1 MVAAARPGTRLMI
14 RSRALACGLLLALS
28 VAPCLGA
35 TPSASEQRMR
45 DSIKAD
51 QAHAIALLE
60 RLVNQNSGSL
70 NLPGVTAV
78 GEMVRAELEPLGF
91 EVRWIDMRA
100 TGRAGHLVATHVG
113 SGRGKRVLM
122 IGHLDTVFE
131 PDSSFQRFVRNG
143 DRATGPGIG
152 DDKGG
157 LVIIVSA
164 LRAMH
169 AAGTLR
175 DADIKVVLT
184 GDEESAGTP
193 LDAARADLVAAG
205 KWADVA
211 LEYEGLIVDG
221 GQDYATVARR
231 GVTDWQM
238 TTTGITGHSG
248 GVFGSELGY
257 GANYELVRILD
268 AFRRELPEPNLTFN
282 VGLMVGG
289 TPATLDAG
297 GAQGSASGKTNI
309 IAERAVA
316 RGDLRTLTPEQEARA
331 RARMQAIVAQHL
343 PKTGASLLFEDSY
356 PPMAPTEGNRALL
369 AMLNH
374 VNEDLGLPVMR
385 EWDPAKRGAA
395 DSSFVAAD
403 ADVLAGLGAAG
414 SGSHAEGETVDLAS
428 IPRQALRSAVLIE
441 RLSRTQR

>member
-1 MVAAARPGTRLMI
+1 ML

-28 VAPCLGA
+28 AAPCAGA
-35 TPSASEQRMR
+35 APSVDEQRLR
-45 DSIKAD
+45 AAIDAD
-51 QAHAIALLE
+51 QPHAIALLE

-70 NLPGVTAV
+70 NLPGVKAV
-78 GEMVRAELEPLGF
+78 GDMVRAELEPMGF
-91 EVRWIDMRA
+91 DVQWIDMRA
-100 TGRAGHLVATHVG
+100 TGRAGHLVATHKG
-113 SGRGKRVLM
+113 NGRGKRVLM

-131 PDSSFQRFVRNG
+131 PDSPFQRFVRTG
-143 DRATGPGIG
+143 DKATGPGIA

-157 LVIIVSA
+157 VVIIIAA

-169 AAGTLR
+169 AAGSLR

-193 LDAARADLVAAG
+193 LEAARADLVAAG

-211 LEYEGLIVDG
+211 LEYEELIVRDG
-221 GQDYATVARR
+221 RDYATVARR
-231 GVTDWQM
+231 GVTDWEL
-238 TTTGITGHSG
+238 TTSGITGHSG
-248 GVFGSELGY
+248 GVFGDALGY

-297 GAQGSASGKTNI
+297 GARGSAAGKTNI

-316 RGDLRTLTPEQEARA
+316 RGDLRTLAPEQETRA
-331 RARMQAIVAQHL
+331 RTRMQAIVAEHL
-343 PKTGASLLFEDSY
+343 PKTGASLMFEESY

-369 AMLNH
+369 AMLNQ
-374 VNEDLGLPVMR
+374 VNTDLGLPEMG

-414 SGSHAEGETVDLAS
+414 TGAHAVGETLDLAS

-441 RLSRTQR
+441 RLSRTPR

>member
-1 MVAAARPGTRLMI
+1 MI
-14 RSRALACGLLLALS
+14 RSSAFACGLLLALS
-28 VAPCLGA
+28 AVPCLAA

-45 DSIKAD
+45 ASIDGD
-51 QAHAIALLE
+51 QPHAIALLE
-60 RLVNQNSGSL
+60 RLVNRNSGSL
-70 NLPGVTAV
+70 NIPGVTAV
-78 GEMVRAELEPLGF
+78 GDMVRAELEPLGF
-91 EVRWIDMRA
+91 DVQWIDMRA

-113 SGRGKRVLM
+113 NGRGKRVLM

-131 PDSSFQRFVRNG
+131 PDSPFQRFVRDG

-157 LVIIVSA
+157 VVIIVAA

-193 LDAARADLVAAG
+193 LETARADLVAAG

-221 GQDYATVARR
+221 GREFATVARR
-231 GVTDWQM
+231 GVTDWELA
-238 TTTGITGHSG
+238 TTGVTGHSG
-248 GVFGSELGY
+248 GVFGDGLGY

-289 TPATLDAG
+289 TPAALEPG
-297 GAQGSASGKTNI
+297 GARGSAAGKTNI
-309 IAERAVA
+309 IAERAIA
-316 RGDLRTLTPEQEARA
+316 RGDLRALTPEQQARA
-331 RARMQAIVAQHL
+331 VARMQAIVAQHL
-343 PKTGASLLFEDSY
+343 PKTGASLVFEDSY
-356 PPMAPTEGNRALL
+356 PPMAPTDGNRALL
-369 AMLNH
+369 ALLNR
-374 VNEDLGLPVMR
+374 VNADLGFAMMG
-385 EWDPAKRGAA
+385 EWDPARRGAA

-414 SGSHAEGETVDLAS
+414 SGSHAEGETVDLTS
-428 IPRQALRSAVLIE
+428 IPRQALRSAVLID
-441 RLSRTQR
+441 RLARTPR

>member
-1 MVAAARPGTRLMI
+1 MI
-14 RSRALACGLLLALS
+14 RSRALSLGLLFALS
-28 VAPCLGA
+28 AAPCFA
-35 TPSASEQRMR
+35 ANPSPIDQRLRASI
-45 DSIKAD
+45 DAD
-51 QAHAIALLE
+51 QPHAIALLE
-60 RLVNQNSGSL
+60 KLVNQNSGSL
-70 NLPGVTAV
+70 NIPGVTAV
-78 GEMVRAELEPLGF
+78 GQMVRAELEPLGF
-91 EVRWIDMRA
+91 EVQWIDMRA

-113 SGRGKRVLM
+113 NGRGKRVLM

-131 PDSSFQRFVRNG
+131 PDSPFQRFVRNG
-143 DRATGPGIG
+143 DSATGPGIG

-157 LVIIVSA
+157 VVIIIAA
-164 LRAMH
+164 LRAMQ

-193 LDAARADLVAAG
+193 LAAARADLIAAG

-211 LEYEGLIVDG
+211 LEYEGLIVDEG
-221 GQDYATVARR
+221 RDHATVARR
-231 GVTDWQM
+231 GISDWEL
-238 TTTGITGHSG
+238 TTRGITGHSS
-248 GVFGSELGY
+248 GVFGSALGY
-257 GANYELVRILD
+257 GANFELVRILD
-268 AFRRELPEPNLTFN
+268 AFRREVPEPDVTFN

-297 GAQGSASGKTNI
+297 GARGSAAGKTNI
-309 IAERAVA
+309 IAEAAIA
-316 RGDLRTLTPEQEARA
+316 RGELRTLTPEQEARA

-343 PKTGASLLFEDSY
+343 PKTSASLVFADSY

-369 AMLNH
+369 AMLNQD
-374 VNEDLGLPVMR
+374 NADLGLPTMG

-414 SGSHAEGETVDLAS
+414 SGSHAEGESVDLGS
-428 IPRQALRSAVLIE
+428 IRRQALRSAVLID
-441 RLSRTQR
+441 RLARTPR

>member
-1 MVAAARPGTRLMI
+1 MARFP
-14 RSRALACGLLLALS
+14 ALACALLLALS
-28 VAPCLGA
+28 GAPCSGA
-35 TPSASEQRMR
+35 TPSADEQRMR
-45 DSIKAD
+45 ASIAAD
-51 QAHAIALLE
+51 GPHAIALLE

-70 NLPGVTAV
+70 NLSGVKAV
-78 GEMVRAELEPLGF
+78 GDMVRAELESLGF
-91 EVRWIDMRA
+91 EVQWIDLRA

-113 SGRGKRVLM
+113 NGRGKRVLL

-131 PDSSFQRFVRNG
+131 PDSPFQRFVRNG
-143 DRATGPGIG
+143 DTATGPGIG

-157 LVIIVSA
+157 VVVIVAA

-221 GQDYATVARR
+221 GREYATVARR
-231 GVTDWQM
+231 GVTDWELA
-238 TTTGITGHSG
+238 TTGISGHSS
-248 GVFGSELGY
+248 GVFGESLGY

-268 AFRRELPEPNLTFN
+268 AFRRELPEPDLSFN

-289 TPATLDAG
+289 TPARLEPD
-297 GAQGSASGKTNI
+297 GAHGSAAGKTNI

-316 RGDLRTLTPEQEARA
+316 RGDLRTLTPDQEART

-343 PKTGASLLFEDSY
+343 PKTGATLAFEDSY

-369 AMLNH
+369 ALLNQ
-374 VNEDLGLPVMR
+374 VNADLGLPAMG
-385 EWDPAKRGAA
+385 EWDPARRGAA

-403 ADVLAGLGAAG
+403 ADVLAGLGADG
-414 SGSHAEGETVDLAS
+414 SGAHAEGETVDLAS
-428 IPRQALRSAVLIE
+428 IPRQALRSAVLIT
-441 RLSRTQR
+441 RLSRTPR

>member
-1 MVAAARPGTRLMI
+1 MI
-14 RSRALACGLLLALS
+14 RFRALACGLLLALS

-45 DSIKAD
+45 TAIEAD
-51 QAHAIALLE
+51 QPHAIALLE

-70 NLPGVTAV
+70 NLPGVKAV
-78 GEMVRAELEPLGF
+78 GDMVRAELEPMGF
-91 EVRWIDMRA
+91 DVQWIDMRA
-100 TGRAGHLVATHVG
+100 TGRAGHLVATHKG
-113 SGRGKRVLM
+113 NGRGKRVLM

-131 PDSSFQRFVRNG
+131 PDSPFQRFVRTG
-143 DRATGPGIG
+143 DKATGPGIA

-157 LVIIVSA
+157 VVIIIAA

-169 AAGTLR
+169 AAGSLR

-193 LDAARADLVAAG
+193 LEAARADLVAEG

-211 LEYEGLIVDG
+211 LEYEELIVRDG
-221 GQDYATVARR
+221 RDYATVARR
-231 GVTDWQM
+231 GVTDWEL

-248 GVFGSELGY
+248 GVFGDALGY

-268 AFRRELPEPNLTFN
+268 AFRRELPEPNVTFN

-297 GAQGSASGKTNI
+297 GARGSAAGKTNI

-316 RGDLRTLTPEQEARA
+316 RGDLRTLAPEQETRA
-331 RARMQAIVAQHL
+331 RTRMQAIVAEHL
-343 PKTGASLLFEDSY
+343 PKTGASLMFEESY

-369 AMLNH
+369 AMLNQ
-374 VNEDLGLPVMR
+374 VNTDLGLPEMG

-414 SGSHAEGETVDLAS
+414 TGAHAVGETLDLAS

-441 RLSRTQR
+441 RLSRTPR

>member
-1 MVAAARPGTRLMI
+1 MI

-45 DSIKAD
+45 TAIEAD
-51 QAHAIALLE
+51 QPHVIALLE

-91 EVRWIDMRA
+91 DVQWIDMRA

-113 SGRGKRVLM
+113 TGRGKRVLM

-131 PDSSFQRFVRNG
+131 PDSPFQRFVRTG
-143 DRATGPGIG
+143 DKATGPGIA

-157 LVIIVSA
+157 VVIIIAA

-169 AAGTLR
+169 ASGALR

-193 LDAARADLVAAG
+193 LEAARADLVAAG

-211 LEYEGLIVDG
+211 LEYEELIVRDG
-221 GQDYATVARR
+221 RDYATVARR
-231 GVTDWQM
+231 GVTDWEL

-248 GVFGSELGY
+248 GVFGDALGY

-268 AFRRELPEPNLTFN
+268 AFRRELPEPNVTFN

-289 TPATLDAG
+289 TPATVDAG
-297 GAQGSASGKTNI
+297 GARGSAAGKTNI

-316 RGDLRTLTPEQEARA
+316 RGDLRTLAPEQETRA
-331 RARMQAIVAQHL
+331 RTRMQAIVAEHL
-343 PKTGASLLFEDSY
+343 PKTGASLVFEDSY

-369 AMLNH
+369 AMLNQ
-374 VNEDLGLPVMR
+374 VNTDLGLPEMG

-414 SGSHAEGETVDLAS
+414 TGAHAVGETLDLAS

-441 RLSRTQR
+441 RLSRTPR

>member
-1 MVAAARPGTRLMI
+1 MI
-14 RSRALACGLLLALS
+14 RSRTLARSLLLALS
-28 VAPCLGA
+28 LLPGLAMAHTGDTQRLR
-35 TPSASEQRMR
+35 SA
-45 DSIKAD
+45 IAD
-51 QAHAIALLE
+51 DQPHAIALLK

-91 EVRWIDMRA
+91 EVDWIDMRA
-100 TGRAGHLVATHVG
+100 TGRAGHLIATHRG
-113 SGRGKRVLM
+113 NGRGKRVLL

-131 PDSSFQRFVRNG
+131 PDSPFQRFVRNG
-143 DRATGPGIG
+143 DSATGPGIA

-157 LVIIVSA
+157 VVIIVSA

-193 LDAARADLVAAG
+193 LVAARADLVAAG

-211 LEYEGLIVDG
+211 LEYEELIVRD

-231 GVTDWQM
+231 GVTDWELA
-238 TTTGITGHSG
+238 TSGVTGHSG
-248 GVFGSELGY
+248 SVFGSELGY

-268 AFRRELPEPNLTFN
+268 AFRRELPEPDLTLN

-289 TPATLDAG
+289 TPATLEPG
-297 GAQGSASGKTNI
+297 GARGSASGKTNI
-309 IAERAVA
+309 VAERAIA
-316 RGDLRTLTPEQEARA
+316 RGDLRSMTPEQEARA

-343 PKTGASLLFEDSY
+343 PKTGATLVYDESY
-356 PPMAPTEGNRALL
+356 PPMAPTAGNRALL
-369 AMLNH
+369 AMLNQ
-374 VNEDLGLPVMR
+374 VNADLGLPAMK

-403 ADVLAGLGAAG
+403 VDVLAGLGAAG
-414 SGSHAEGETVDLAS
+414 RGAHAEGESLDLAS
-428 IPRQALRSAVLIE
+428 IPRQSLRSAVLID
-441 RLSRTQR
+441 RLSRMPR